1 MKKGESTFVYFR
13 LSASTK
19 RFLDTTAN
27 QFLSP
32 RQIKKKRKPSLQ
44 PELGE
49 NNAEIEMDTCV
60 LYLCISI
67 SCKMYGISSSH
78 FSRRAYCL
86 SWHFRLIRY
95 RRISAFGASL
105 CFRRVSG
112 TFYFAFG
119 AQSTRIRRSI
129 NATVKDPTGLF
140 E

>member
-60 LYLCISI
+60 LYLSVSQYRAKCTAFHPLTSRILLIASVGTSVLSDISEFAHTAL
-67 SCKMYGISSSH
+67 YD
-78 FSRRAYCL
+78 
-86 SWHFRLIRY
+86 
-95 RRISAFGASL
+95 AFDESQG
-105 CFRRVSG
+105 
-112 TFYFAFG
+112 Y
-119 AQSTRIRRSI
+119 ST
-129 NATVKDPTGLF
+129 
-140 E
+140 